1 MEFNFSVEYKLDA
14 SNTVADALSRH
25 EEGKVAE
32 LAALS
37 AHNFMV
43 LICALTWKRWPSYA
57 S

>member
-14 SNTVADALSRH
+14 SNTVADAMSRH

-43 LICALTWKRWPSYA
+43 LICALTRKRWPSYA